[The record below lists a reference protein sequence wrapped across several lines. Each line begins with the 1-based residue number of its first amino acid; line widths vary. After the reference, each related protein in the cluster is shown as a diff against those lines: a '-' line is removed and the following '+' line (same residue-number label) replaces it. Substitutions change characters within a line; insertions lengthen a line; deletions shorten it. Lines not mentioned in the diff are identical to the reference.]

1 MACIRAVGKS
11 EGESVGLK
19 IHDTSFL
26 RTVREQ
32 KCTYNFMC
40 LALTSWGFALT
51 QNPFNGTNFINA
63 WLTQHIFSVWP
74 MAQPVVGEMEMHSV
88 ANLATVQTALATFFP
103 FKKAPKPYLVSEN
116 CQYCPARSCFP
127 FLTRTHLSPSLCSVS
142 VQRMHTHLSLS
153 ISLSLHLLSFCSA
166 HAHTSLSLSLS
177 LHLLSFCS
185 AHAHTSLSLSL
196 NLLSFCSARAHTSLS
211 LFTSSQFMFSTR
223 QRRAELNSVKYRY

>member
-103 FKKAPKPYLVSEN
+103 FKKGPKPYLVSEN
-116 CQYCPARSCFP
+116 CQYCPTRSCFP
-127 FLTRTHLSPSLCSVS
+127 FLTRTHLSPSLSVC
-142 VQRMHTHLSLS
+142 
-153 ISLSLHLLSFCSA
+153 LLSFCSA

-177 LHLLSFCS
+177 LCICSVSVQRMHTHLSRSLWICSVSVQHMHTHLS
-185 AHAHTSLSLSL
+185 HSL
-196 NLLSFCSARAHTSLS
+196 
-211 LFTSSQFMFSTR
+211 
-223 QRRAELNSVKYRY
+223 

>member
-127 FLTRTHLSPSLCSVS
+127 FLTRTHLSPSLSVC
-142 VQRMHTHLSLS
+142 
-153 ISLSLHLLSFCSA
+153 LLSFCSA
-166 HAHTSLSLSLS
+166 HAHTSLSLSLSLS

-185 AHAHTSLSLSL
+185 AHAHTSLSLSEFAQFL
-196 NLLSFCSARAHTSLS
+196 FSTCTHISLALSKSAQFLFSTSTHISLS
-211 LFTSSQFMFSTR
+211 LHVCSVYVQHAAEKS
-223 QRRAELNSVKYRY
+223 RA